1 MGGGGGGDPFL
12 GRQRVFFCFCSFFFF
27 ERKRFGVKMGIDC
40 NRLRLK

>member
-1 MGGGGGGDPFL
+1 MGGEGVILFWGAKE
-12 GRQRVFFCFCSFFFF
+12 FFFIFVVFFFF